1 MFKSLIEKITKII
14 LGKIE
19 EFQECIENHNKE
31 AKEELIS
38 ILKKQENDIGV
49 LSSAFEK
56 SRIEFDQKLIKNY
69 QEYNDKLDML
79 EKNFDNVKND
89 IKSCVSSN
97 ITVLRDY
104 LGEKIIDM
112 GEASKNKLE
121 DFDLQSQR
129 LEIKLDKKLIEQHQ
143 EYSDKLFEILSSF
156 LRWNKEISLVSYLGG
171 KEPDLKKLKQELE
184 RPMIEAEWAKT
195 NSLEAEKI
203 NQALSSKGEKIRQA
217 REKYKDEKLALEREH
232 KDASLVN
239 AKLEIL
245 NILMEGAE

>member
-79 EKNFDNVKND
+79 EKNFDNVLWFMAGVLFILYLWK
-89 IKSCVSSN
+89 IK
-97 ITVLRDY
+97 
-104 LGEKIIDM
+104 M
-112 GEASKNKLE
+112 
-121 DFDLQSQR
+121 F
-129 LEIKLDKKLIEQHQ
+129 
-143 EYSDKLFEILSSF
+143 
-156 LRWNKEISLVSYLGG
+156 
-171 KEPDLKKLKQELE
+171 
-184 RPMIEAEWAKT
+184 
-195 NSLEAEKI
+195 
-203 NQALSSKGEKIRQA
+203 
-217 REKYKDEKLALEREH
+217 
-232 KDASLVN
+232 
-239 AKLEIL
+239 
-245 NILMEGAE
+245 